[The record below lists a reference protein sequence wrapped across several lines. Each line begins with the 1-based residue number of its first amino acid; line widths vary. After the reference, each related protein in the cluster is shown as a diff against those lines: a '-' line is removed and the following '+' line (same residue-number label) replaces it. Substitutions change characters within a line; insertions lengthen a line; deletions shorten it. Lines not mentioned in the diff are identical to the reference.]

1 MPVRIDTIGQ
11 VLLRKELKDYIKSL
25 GPGDTVKGRVLES
38 ENGEVTIKATN
49 GQVIKAA
56 LSTDIHL
63 QSGQFIEMQID
74 DVIDDRVYA
83 SLQAVEKKAEKPEQ
97 QLKAIIKEMGLPA
110 TPENLAVVKTLIK
123 NNLPLTQEAMTSLS
137 NQLKNSKSLS
147 QANPQGVIGLLAS
160 GNDLRNT
167 NVDVLRK
174 LASNFEEDIRQYILD
189 MEPIEEDNNEYDF
202 TSDIE
207 GEEGEETDVSTQVKG
222 AKTGIPEKTVENTK
236 VVIEGRKEIT
246 TEGEKIPEKELL
258 AESKKTENTKDQVE
272 TAKNISVKED
282 SQMDAEVK
290 DINGPQ
296 LDNKT
301 IAAVKTGTT
310 ATAKIVD
317 MNGDEIK
324 LEGTDYDGNI
334 LHSEESD
341 ETEDNNQTVFDRK
354 SVPRTTAEIN
364 TAYLNNGAFSK
375 SESEGLLGNLELLGK
390 AEQDLKQINILKE
403 NLKPEAIKAQLEQV
417 GIETTPEIDA
427 FIEKAANILRKLDNV
442 SLDKLAWLASKGLE
456 ATPANLE
463 TLDNHIN
470 STNNLSHLID
480 KLDHQLSGYSEPNL
494 KSLRESVLNIGIKP
508 HELVEGDRVKETLR
522 DLVKVSESIDL
533 TLSRSGIQDDG
544 IRNTLSNVKDNIDFM
559 RQVNQYNNFIQIPL
573 QMNQKNATADLYVYK
588 DKSRSKL
595 IDPENATI
603 LVALDLPKSG
613 RIESMIKLSG
623 KVVNATFRLEKS
635 EVGKTIKQ
643 GEVTLAERME
653 ARGYQLMP
661 IKTIQLDEFF
671 NLMKMEELIGS
682 ANIDRLH
689 FDTRV

>member
-11 VLLRKELKDYIKSL
+11 VLLRKELKEYIKSL
-25 GPGDTVKGRVLES
+25 EPGDTVKGRVLES
-38 ENGEVTIKATN
+38 QNGEVTIKATN

-56 LSTDIHL
+56 LSTDISL
-63 QSGQFIEMQID
+63 QSGQFIEMQVD
-74 DVIDDRVYA
+74 DVVDDRVYA
-83 SLQAVEKKAEKPEQ
+83 SLQAVEKKTENPEQ
-97 QLKAIIKEMGLPA
+97 QLKAIIKDMGLPA

-123 NNLPLTQEAMTSLS
+123 NNLPLTLETMSSLS
-137 NQLKNSKSLS
+137 SQLKSSKSLS

-174 LASNFEEDIRQYILD
+174 LASNFEADLKQYISE
-189 MEPIEEDNNEYDF
+189 MEPIDEDEGEYDF
-202 TSDIE
+202 SSDIE
-207 GEEGEETDVSTQVKG
+207 GEEGAEGEGATSVKSTLTGTTDKKVD
-222 AKTGIPEKTVENTK
+222 NTK
-236 VVIEGRKEIT
+236 VVVEGRNEIT
-246 TEGEKIPEKELL
+246 TEGEKIPESELL
-258 AESKKTENTKDQVE
+258 AASKKTENTKENVE
-272 TAKNISVKED
+272 TAKNMEVKED
-282 SQMDAEVK
+282 TLANVEAK
-290 DINGPQ
+290 DVNGPQ
-296 LDNKT
+296 LDGKT

-310 ATAKIVD
+310 ANPKIVD
-317 MNGDEIK
+317 MNGETIELDNV
-324 LEGTDYDGNI
+324 DFDGNVVDP
-334 LHSEESD
+334 EAVE
-341 ETEDNNQTVFDRK
+341 ETEKGNQAIFDRK
-354 SVPRTTAEIN
+354 SVPRSSSEIN
-364 TAYLNNGAFSK
+364 TAYLNNGAFSRA
-375 SESEGLLGNLELLGK
+375 ETEVGTGNLILLGK
-390 AEQDLKQINILKE
+390 AEQDMKQLNMLKE
-403 NLKPEAIKAQLEQV
+403 TLKPEAIKAQLEQV
-417 GIETTPEIDA
+417 GIETTPEIEA

-470 STNNLSHLID
+470 STNNLSHLIS
-480 KLDHQLSGYSEPNL
+480 KLDSQLSEYTDPNL
-494 KSLRESVLNIGIKP
+494 KSLRDIVTNIGIRP
-508 HELVEGDRVKETLR
+508 QELAEGDRVKETLR

-533 TLSRSGIQDDG
+533 TLSRSGINDEG

-573 QMNQKNATADLYVYK
+573 QLNQKNATADLYVYK

-613 RIESMIKLSG
+613 RIESMIKLNG
-623 KVVNATFRLEKS
+623 KVVNATFRLEKP

-643 GEVTLAERME
+643 GETVLAERLE

-661 IKTIQLDEFF
+661 LKTIELDEVF
-671 NLMKMEELIGS
+671 NLMKMEELIGG
-682 ANIDRLH
+682 ANIDKLH